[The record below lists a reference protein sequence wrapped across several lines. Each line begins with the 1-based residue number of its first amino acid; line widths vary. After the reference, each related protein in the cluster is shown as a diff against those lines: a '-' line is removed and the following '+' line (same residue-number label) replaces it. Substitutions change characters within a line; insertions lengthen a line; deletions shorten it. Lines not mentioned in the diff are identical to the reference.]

1 MAAGGIDVIKMLPG
15 GLSIQREQHSST
27 QRGSQL
33 HPWMIKMLQDK
44 ENPKLK
50 AKIHLIRGLIFVD
63 NISYDYCFPGTI
75 LV

>member
-50 AKIHLIRGLIFVD
+50 AKIHLIRGLYLWITSVMITAFQEL
-63 NISYDYCFPGTI
+63 Y
-75 LV
+75 